1 MIIKRILTEI
11 EQLISF
17 CWEKYIICFNFEKA
31 DKNGFSFDTGL
42 FIQLIVSEN
51 SSPFFQNRC
60 NKKIDQKQKKHAF
73 L

>member
-1 MIIKRILTEI
+1 MFIKRKLIEI

-42 FIQLIVSEN
+42 ISQLIILEN
-51 SSPFFQNRC
+51 TTPFFQNRC
-60 NKKIDQKQKKHAF
+60 
-73 L
+73 